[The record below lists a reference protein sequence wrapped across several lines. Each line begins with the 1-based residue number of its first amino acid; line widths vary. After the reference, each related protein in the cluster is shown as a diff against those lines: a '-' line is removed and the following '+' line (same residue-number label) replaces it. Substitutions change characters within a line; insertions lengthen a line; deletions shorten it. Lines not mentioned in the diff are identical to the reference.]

1 MNRIEDPPETSGTT
15 LPAPVRM
22 VCSQIRGGNGAV
34 HAPVDLPGIKGVLY
48 SRPCVGGRG
57 GDVYYLSICGSG
69 LLSRICV
76 ADVVG
81 HGEAVSQISSDM
93 HGLLRRLM
101 NWPDQRR
108 VLRDLNLLLERRG
121 LDAMAT
127 LAAITYYPP
136 TRKLSFSYAGHPPG
150 WLFRR
155 SVDRWE
161 RLRLDADGRSTD
173 AFVNGA
179 LAVTT
184 EAAFTRSSVRV
195 DYGDRLFIVT
205 DGVLEAINADGELF
219 GTDLVE
225 QILHE
230 QRDGT
235 PDQIAHVLLEALD
248 AHCEGFAT
256 QDDLTFLCVE
266 FTHDLKGPAL
276 WHVLRNRVL
285 RPLGLKGRRGGGQE

>member
-1 MNRIEDPPETSGTT
+1 
-15 LPAPVRM
+15 M

-34 HAPVDLPGIKGVLY
+34 HAPVDLPGIRGVLY
-48 SRPCVGGRG
+48 SNPCAGGRG

-81 HGEAVSQISSDM
+81 HGEAVAQVSTDM
-93 HGLLRRLM
+93 HALLRKLM

-108 VLRDLNLLLERRG
+108 VLRELNLLLERRG

-127 LAAITYYPP
+127 LAAVTYYPP

-155 SVDRWE
+155 SVERWE
-161 RLRLDADGRSTD
+161 RLRLDADSRSSD
-173 AFVNGA
+173 AFINGA

-184 EAAFTRSSVRV
+184 DAAFTRSSVRV
-195 DYGDRLFIVT
+195 AYGDRLFLLT
-205 DGVLEAINADGELF
+205 DGVLEAIDAHGELF
-219 GTDLVE
+219 GSDRIE

-230 QRDGT
+230 QRDASVEH
-235 PDQIAHVLLEALD
+235 IAHVLLDELNV
-248 AHCEGFAT
+248 HSGGRIT
-256 QDDLTFLCVE
+256 HDDLTILLVE

-276 WHVLRNRVL
+276 WHVIRNRLL
-285 RPLGLKGRRGGGQE
+285 RPLGLHRLQRSKPK